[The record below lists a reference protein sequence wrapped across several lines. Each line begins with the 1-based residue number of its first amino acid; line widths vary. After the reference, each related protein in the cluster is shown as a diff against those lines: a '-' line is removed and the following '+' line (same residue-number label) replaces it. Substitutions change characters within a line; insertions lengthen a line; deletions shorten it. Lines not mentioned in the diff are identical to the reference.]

1 MIYGLDLHA
10 GRLDDAQSHLEE
22 AVALAEPLGDEV
34 HLYFFRSD
42 LVMLRLIQARHA
54 EAEPEV
60 RRCLLV
66 ARRTGLVMGA
76 AEVILGAACC
86 AAWHGDHEKA
96 ARLHGAADAAIEAGL
111 GDRTI
116 MWSDAEQ
123 QMRAREQGQ
132 LRELMG
138 GTHYDAAY
146 RAGRLLL
153 PADAVALALGRE
165 APERAAAKL
174 R

>member
-1 MIYGLDLHA
+1 MLPA
-10 GRLDDAQSHLEE
+10 
-22 AVALAEPLGDEV
+22 LGDEV
-34 HLYFFRSD
+34 HLYFFLCD
-42 LVMLRLIQARHA
+42 VIMLRLIQARHA

-86 AAWHGDHEKA
+86 AAWQADHDRA
-96 ARLHGAADAAIEAGL
+96 ARLHGAADAAIETAIGA
-111 GDRTI
+111 RTVI
-116 MWSDAEQ
+116 WSDAEES
-123 QMRAREQGQ
+123 MRVREQTR

-138 GTHYDAAY
+138 GSRYDAAY
-146 RAGRLLL
+146 RGGRMLS
-153 PADAVALALGRE
+153 PADAVELALSRE
-165 APERAAAKL
+165 APEPAAAKL